1 LLNKILGA
9 AGLVLLAAGLVF
21 AFRPVSVE
29 GVNCGSVFQ
38 PATGITPMDCDNRVA
53 DRERVA
59 LMLAGAGLI
68 GGVIS
73 IGIARLRDRRV
84 RTQQ

>member
-1 LLNKILGA
+1 LLNKVLGA

-21 AFRPVSVE
+21 AFRSVSVN

-59 LMLAGAGLI
+59 LILGGAGLVV
-68 GGVIS
+68 GATS
-73 IGIARLRDRRV
+73 IGIAMLRDRRV
-84 RTQQ
+84 R

>member
-1 LLNKILGA
+1 MLNKVLGA

-21 AFRPVSVE
+21 AFRPVSVN

-59 LMLAGAGLI
+59 LILGGAGLVV
-68 GGVIS
+68 GATS
-73 IGIARLRDRRV
+73 IGIAMLRDRRV
-84 RTQQ
+84 R

>member
-1 LLNKILGA
+1 LLNKILGG

-21 AFRPVSVE
+21 AFRSVSVN
-29 GVNCGSVFQ
+29 GINCGSVFQ

-59 LMLAGAGLI
+59 LMLGGAGLI
-68 GGVIS
+68 GGVMS
-73 IGIARLRDRRV
+73 IGITMLRDRRV

>member
-1 LLNKILGA
+1 
-9 AGLVLLAAGLVF
+9 LVF
-21 AFRPVSVE
+21 AFRPVSVN

-59 LMLAGAGLI
+59 LILGGAGLVV
-68 GGVIS
+68 GATS
-73 IGIARLRDRRV
+73 IGIAMLRDRRV
-84 RTQQ
+84 R

>member
-1 LLNKILGA
+1 MLNKILGG

-21 AFRPVSVE
+21 AFRSVSVN
-29 GVNCGSVFQ
+29 GINCGSVFQ

-59 LMLAGAGLI
+59 LMLGGAGLI
-68 GGVIS
+68 GGVMS
-73 IGIARLRDRRV
+73 IGITMLRDRRV

>member
-21 AFRPVSVE
+21 AFRPVSVT

-59 LMLAGAGLI
+59 LILGGAGLF
-68 GGVIS
+68 GGVMS
-73 IGIARLRDRRV
+73 IGIATLRDRRV

>member
-1 LLNKILGA
+1 LLNKVLGA

-21 AFRPVSVE
+21 AFRPVSVN

-59 LMLAGAGLI
+59 LILGGAGLVV
-68 GGVIS
+68 GATS
-73 IGIARLRDRRV
+73 IGIAMLRDRRV
-84 RTQQ
+84 R

>member
-21 AFRPVSVE
+21 AFRPVSVD

-59 LMLAGAGLI
+59 LMLGGAGLI
-68 GGVIS
+68 GGVMS

>member
-21 AFRPVSVE
+21 AFRPVSVD

-59 LMLAGAGLI
+59 LMLGGAGLVV
-68 GGVIS
+68 GAMS
-73 IGIARLRDRRV
+73 IGIAMLRDRRV
-84 RTQQ
+84 STQL

>member
-21 AFRPVSVE
+21 AFRAVSVN

-53 DRERVA
+53 DRERLA
-59 LMLAGAGLI
+59 LILGGAGLV
-68 GGVIS
+68 GGVMS
-73 IGIARLRDRRV
+73 IGIATLRDRRV

>member
-21 AFRPVSVE
+21 AFRPVSVN

-59 LMLAGAGLI
+59 LILGAAGLV
-68 GGVIS
+68 GGVMS
-73 IGIARLRDRRV
+73 IGIATVRDRRV
-84 RTQQ
+84 RTEQ

>member
-1 LLNKILGA
+1 MLNKVLGA

-21 AFRPVSVE
+21 AFRSVSVN

-59 LMLAGAGLI
+59 LILGGAGLVV
-68 GGVIS
+68 GATS
-73 IGIARLRDRRV
+73 IGIAMLRDRRV
-84 RTQQ
+84 R